1 MENALHRAG
10 YSQQYNQFIYSGGK
24 PMTLHLS
31 AERRPLIS
39 HIRLIAAFA
48 LAIVAAMTATAQAGR
63 NVFVPGQRA
72 VVFDERLSA
81 LRVRPDVKAS
91 LKQRMRRGRRV
102 GILGANTARD
112 GAKFFRVAVSRNIRG
127 WVLAEAVIRPG
138 VAADPERLMR
148 LIEET
153 EDEFT
158 KARLAKL
165 CADEFRVSKFA
176 PKALMVLGKAAEGA
190 ALRLSRDARRRG
202 GDDDSDAEPNAGL
215 PRRDFMLNYPGLDRY
230 NRIGVTFDYD
240 ATSDRIVYDCA
251 AYRELLRRYPR
262 SAEAQAAR
270 ERMEALKS
278 H

>member
-1 MENALHRAG
+1 MSKISASRALQGLRVLDLSRVRAG
-10 YSQQYNQFIYSGGK
+10 
-24 PMTLHLS
+24 PTCVRM
-31 AERRPLIS
+31 
-39 HIRLIAAFA
+39 
-48 LAIVAAMTATAQAGR
+48 LAD
-63 NVFVPGQRA
+63 F
-72 VVFDERLSA
+72 
-81 LRVRPDVKAS
+81 
-91 LKQRMRRGRRV
+91 
-102 GILGANTARD
+102 GAD
-112 GAKFFRVAVSRNIRG
+112 
-127 WVLAEAVIRPG
+127 VIRIEPPPG
-138 VAADPERLMR
+138 VAADAERLMR

-202 GDDDSDAEPNAGL
+202 VADDSDAEPNAGL
-215 PRRDFMLNYPGLDRY
+215 TRRDFMLNYPGLDRY